1 MKIPVRLCSLGLA
14 VAALLG
20 LSAGTARAQDVV
32 RLGNLKFAHY
42 GAISY
47 MKEIAPKYNLK
58 IDEKIFVKG
67 IDIIPAIIAGEI
79 DITASGMDGTIAG
92 RAAGVP
98 IFVVAGFSKG
108 GIRIV
113 GRPDMDWKNGVAD
126 LKGKKVAVA
135 RGGAQELALRAELD
149 KAKLTSSDQ
158 PGKADVQLLYMSY
171 AECNQALQQKNAD
184 AMCQSEPQ
192 STQAI
197 ARGFGKEIIKPYDTP
212 MGEMPRSFAM
222 TEKLYKEKPD
232 VAFRVMKCFVEATK
246 LFIDNPDLAQKY
258 VCEQVFKNQLTA
270 EEFKQTM
277 ENAQYTYDVTIDNV
291 QVTID
296 EMVKLGVGKLTNPPK
311 AVDFVKLDLLQKA
324 KTELGVK

>member
-20 LSAGTARAQDVV
+20 LSAGAHAQDVV

-58 IDEKIFVKG
+58 IDEKVFVKG

-79 DITASGMDGTIAG
+79 DIAASAMDGTIAG

-98 IFVVAGFSKG
+98 ILVVAGFSKG

-113 GRPDMDWKNGVAD
+113 GRPDMEWKNGVPE

-135 RGGAQELALRAELD
+135 RGGAQEIALRAELE
-149 KAKLTSSDQ
+149 KHKLSSSEQ
-158 PGKADVQLLYMSY
+158 PGKADVQILYMSY
-171 AECNQALQQKNAD
+171 AECNQALQQKNVD
-184 AMCQSEPQ
+184 AICQSEPQ
-192 STQAI
+192 SAQAI
-197 ARGFGKEIIKPYDTP
+197 ARGYGKEIIKPYDTP

-222 TEKLYKEKPD
+222 TEKFYKEKPE
-232 VAFRVMKCFVEATK
+232 VAQRVLKCFVDATK
-246 LFIDNPDLAQKY
+246 HFIDNPDVAQKY

-270 EEFKQTM
+270 DEYKQAM
-277 ENAQYTYDVTIDNV
+277 ENAQFTYDVTVENV
-291 QVTID
+291 QTTID
-296 EMVKLGVGKLTNPPK
+296 EMVKLGVGKLSNPPK
-311 AVDFVKLDLLQKA
+311 AVDFVKLDLLEKA
-324 KTELGVK
+324 KKDLGVK

>member
-1 MKIPVRLCSLGLA
+1 MKPTSFLHSLALG
-14 VAALLG
+14 AALVLG
-20 LSAGTARAQDVV
+20 SSVVAHAQDVV

-42 GAISY
+42 GAVSY

-58 IDEKIFVKG
+58 IEEKVFAKG
-67 IDIIPAIIAGEI
+67 IDIIPGIIAGEI
-79 DITASGMDGTIAG
+79 DIAASAMDGTIAG

-98 IFVVAGFSKG
+98 LLVVAGFSKG
-108 GIRIV
+108 GTRIV

-126 LKGKKVAVA
+126 LKGKKVAVP
-135 RGGAQELALRAELD
+135 RGGAQEIALRAELD
-149 KAKLTSSDQ
+149 KAKLSSSDQ
-158 PGKADVQLLYMSY
+158 PGKGDVQLLYMGY
-171 AECNQALQQKNAD
+171 PECNQALQQKNVD

-197 ARGFGKEIIKPYDTP
+197 ARGFGKEIVKPYDTP

-232 VAFRVMKCFVEATK
+232 VAARVLKCFVEATK
-246 LFIDNPDLAQKY
+246 TFIDKPDLAQKY
-258 VCEQVFKNQLTA
+258 VCEQVFKNQLTP
-270 EEFKQTM
+270 EEYKQAM
-277 ENAQYTYDVTIDNV
+277 ENAAFTYDVTVENV

-296 EMVKLGVGKLTNPPK
+296 YMVKLGVGKLTNAPK

-324 KTELGVK
+324 KADLGVK